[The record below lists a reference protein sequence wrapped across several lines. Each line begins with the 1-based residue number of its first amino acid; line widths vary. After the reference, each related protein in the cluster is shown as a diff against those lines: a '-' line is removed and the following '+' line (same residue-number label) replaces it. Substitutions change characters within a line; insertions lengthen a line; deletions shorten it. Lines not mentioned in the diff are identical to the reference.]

1 MCLTPIGSNTPL
13 RVACLQVACLQVRV
27 CWWRDDAGDPRTGH
41 DWIAHVSSRVR
52 HLASRVVPG
61 RRAQAEAQ
69 RLRAQLT
76 RSRTKLE
83 RVAGRLE
90 TAKAALAEAR
100 SDARNV
106 RARIARSEATI
117 ASLTSDLSRT
127 HETLAHYMSLDR
139 EHSERL
145 AEGRA
150 ALFDYP
156 VAPRPR
162 SFARPGKDFFGDLM
176 AASDGRVAELLREIG
191 PSLAP
196 LAELS
201 EDETDPSLPFWSNP
215 WLPPLD
221 GATLYG
227 LIATRAPSLY
237 MEVGSGFSTKFARL
251 AIRDHG
257 LDTRIVSIDPQP
269 RAEVDALCD
278 EVVRAPYEDIDLDL
292 LDRLGPGDMLFVD
305 NSHRAFTNSDVT
317 VFFTETLPYLRSG
330 VIYGVHDTFIPHDY
344 PAEWN
349 DRFYA
354 EQYLLMCYLA
364 GGAGGDEI
372 LLGTHHLATSRQLLE
387 DFRPWLPA
395 IDAALVGGGFWLT
408 RR

>member
-1 MCLTPIGSNTPL
+1 M
-13 RVACLQVACLQVRV
+13 
-27 CWWRDDAGDPRTGH
+27 
-41 DWIAHVSSRVR
+41 SSRVR
-52 HLASRVVPG
+52 HLVSRVVPG
-61 RRAQAEAQ
+61 RQARTLAADLERSRGGAAQARDDVK
-69 RLRAQLT
+69 RLRARLT
-76 RSRTKLE
+76 RTRTKLE
-83 RVAGRLE
+83 RVTQRLE
-90 TAKAALAEAR
+90 ASKAALATARAEAR
-100 SDARNV
+100 KVEAAAARAED
-106 RARIARSEATI
+106 RAANLA
-117 ASLTSDLSRT
+117 ADLGNT
-127 HETLAHYMSLDR
+127 HETLAHYLSLDR
-139 EHSERL
+139 EQAERL

-156 VAPRPR
+156 VTPRPR

-176 AASDGRVAELLREIG
+176 TASDDRVAALLREIG

-196 LAELS
+196 LANLS

-227 LIATRAPSLY
+227 LIATRRPSLY

-257 LDTRIVSIDPQP
+257 LDTKIVSIDPQP

-278 EVVRAPYEDIDLDL
+278 EVVRAPYEEIDLDV

-344 PAEWN
+344 PPEWN

-372 LLGTHHLATSRQLLE
+372 LLGAHHVASSPHLLE
-387 DFRPWLPA
+387 HLLPSLPPT
-395 IDAALVGGGFWLT
+395 DTPLVGGGFWLT

>member
-1 MCLTPIGSNTPL
+1 M
-13 RVACLQVACLQVRV
+13 
-27 CWWRDDAGDPRTGH
+27 
-41 DWIAHVSSRVR
+41 SSKARQ
-52 HLASRVVPG
+52 LASRVVPG
-61 RRAQAEAQ
+61 RRARQLTADLERSRASAAKARGEAK
-69 RLRAQLT
+69 RLRARLL
-76 RSRTKLE
+76 RKRARLE
-83 RVAGRLE
+83 RVTRRLE
-90 TAKAALAEAR
+90 ATKAALAQAQ
-100 SDARNV
+100 
-106 RARIARSEATI
+106 
-117 ASLTSDLSRT
+117 ASLAGAAAADEKIAGLTADLGNT
-127 HETLAHYMSLDR
+127 HQTLAHFMGLEA
-139 EHSERL
+139 EHAQRL

-176 AASDGRVAELLREIG
+176 RSSDDRVAALLREMG
-191 PSLAP
+191 PALAP
-196 LAELS
+196 LANLS

-215 WLPPLD
+215 WLPALD

-227 LIATRAPSLY
+227 LVATRRPALY

-278 EVVRAPYEDIDLDL
+278 EVVRSPYEDIDLDL

-317 VFFTETLPYLRSG
+317 VFFTETLPYLRPG
-330 VIYGVHDTFIPHDY
+330 VIYGIHDTFIPHDY
-344 PAEWN
+344 PREWN

-372 LLGTHHLATSRQLLE
+372 LLGTHHVASSPHLLE
-387 DFRPWLPA
+387 HLRPSLPP
-395 IDAALVGGGFWLT
+395 IEAALVGGGFWLT
-408 RR
+408 RK

>member
-1 MCLTPIGSNTPL
+1 MLAAEL
-13 RVACLQVACLQVRV
+13 E
-27 CWWRDDAGDPRTGH
+27 RT
-41 DWIAHVSSRVR
+41 
-52 HLASRVVPG
+52 
-61 RRAQAEAQ
+61 RA
-69 RLRAQLT
+69 RLS
-76 RSRTKLE
+76 RSRAKLE
-83 RVAGRLE
+83 RVTQRLE
-90 TAKAALAEAR
+90 ASKAALAEAR
-100 SDARNV
+100 AEARK
-106 RARIARSEATI
+106 AQAAAARSQDRV
-117 ASLTSDLSRT
+117 ASLTSDLGNT
-127 HETLAHYMSLDR
+127 HQTLAHYMSLDR
-139 EHSERL
+139 ERAERL

-156 VAPRPR
+156 VTPRPR
-162 SFARPGKDFFGDLM
+162 TFARPGKDFFGDLM
-176 AASDGRVAELLREIG
+176 TASDDRVAALLREIG

-196 LAELS
+196 LADLS

-227 LIATRAPSLY
+227 LIATRRPSLY

-257 LDTRIVSIDPQP
+257 LDTVIVSIDPQP

-278 EVVRAPYEDIDLDL
+278 EVVRAPYEEIDLDL

-344 PAEWN
+344 PPEWN

-354 EQYLLMCYLA
+354 EQYLLMSYLL
-364 GGAGGDEI
+364 GGAAGDRIE
-372 LLGTHHLATSRQLLE
+372 LPVHHVATTPDLAAALA
-387 DFRPWLPA
+387 PA
-395 IDAALVGGGFWLT
+395 WPAASVDRSTLVGGGFWM
-408 RR
+408 RRA

>member
-1 MCLTPIGSNTPL
+1 MPATREPDVIGS
-13 RVACLQVACLQVRV
+13 
-27 CWWRDDAGDPRTGH
+27 PR
-41 DWIAHVSSRVR
+41 VSSRVR

-69 RLRAQLT
+69 RLRAQLA

-83 RVAGRLE
+83 RVTGRLE

-162 SFARPGKDFFGDLM
+162 TFARPGKDFFGDIM
-176 AASDGRVAELLREIG
+176 AASDDRVAELLREIG

-227 LIATRAPSLY
+227 LIATRRPSLY

-251 AIRDHG
+251 ASATTASTPGSCRS
-257 LDTRIVSIDPQP
+257 TRSLAPRWMRSATRWCARPTRTSTSTCSIDS
-269 RAEVDALCD
+269 
-278 EVVRAPYEDIDLDL
+278 APATCC
-292 LDRLGPGDMLFVD
+292 
-305 NSHRAFTNSDVT
+305 SSTTATA
-317 VFFTETLPYLRSG
+317 RSP
-330 VIYGVHDTFIPHDY
+330 TP
-344 PAEWN
+344 
-349 DRFYA
+349 
-354 EQYLLMCYLA
+354 
-364 GGAGGDEI
+364 
-372 LLGTHHLATSRQLLE
+372 T
-387 DFRPWLPA
+387 
-395 IDAALVGGGFWLT
+395 
-408 RR
+408 